1 MFYCYVLRSQKT
13 GRRYVGS
20 CENLLHRLYRHNAG
34 QMKATKHGAPWS
46 LLHGE
51 SFATRREAVQ
61 RELYYKTGRGRDDLD
76 RLELERSPRRQ
87 VAGSNPVTPIK
98 LMERSLRRRVAVSA
112 TVSETMVRFFL
123 IAVAMRIATTSLFAQ
138 AAVSSSTNPQE
149 SPAPQISPAPP
160 QNEGPAPR
168 IPAIEELDQAFK
180 QTSLG
185 KAVDEAHLHAQWR
198 ELSNRIIN
206 DRDLVEAR
214 ARAGKAK
221 TDLEKRQRLRAYYT
235 TFYDRMRSEAGSQE
249 LKSYIDTHKT
259 QHLALLAQ
267 NRVRPSPAPAATA
280 SPKPKPRPHPP
291 EPPLPQ

>member
-1 MFYCYVLRSQKT
+1 M
-13 GRRYVGS
+13 
-20 CENLLHRLYRHNAG
+20 H
-34 QMKATKHGAPWS
+34 S
-46 LLHGE
+46 LKE
-51 SFATRREAVQ
+51 SPMAMQ
-61 RELYYKTGRGRDDLD
+61 L
-76 RLELERSPRRQ
+76 
-87 VAGSNPVTPIK
+87 N
-98 LMERSLRRRVAVSA
+98 SA
-112 TVSETMVRFFL
+112 HPTLNMIAKFFL
-123 IAVAMRIATTSLFAQ
+123 IAASMPMIAASVFAQ
-138 AAVSSSTNPQE
+138 AAVSSSTKLQE
-149 SPAPQISPAPP
+149 SPAPQISPTPP

-185 KAVDEAHLHAQWR
+185 KAADEARLHAQWR

-214 ARAGKAK
+214 ANAGRAK

-235 TFYDRMRSEAGSQE
+235 LFYDRMRAQAGSQE

-280 SPKPKPRPHPP
+280 SPKPKPRLHPP